1 MASNYSI
8 NDYDEK
14 DDELDADFYQKRD
27 ASMEYTPDD
36 SESFEYDAQQAQLQW
51 GALDFGE
58 LITEVINQLEG
69 GKKKGFSKSKR
80 VVDAEQISALSKY
93 ILQRLPVELDKAK
106 EIIAQ
111 EQTIINRAKL
121 EADEKQE
128 IADRYIQAANKS
140 ISEKKAEAVE
150 IENKANATKDAII
163 ADAGKAAEQ
172 IIVDAQ
178 EEAERRVEINAI
190 TVQAKERATEILQ
203 LAEETANTMKFQASK
218 EASDLLTKTKSDC
231 DNQRATAA
239 NAMRHAN
246 MVLSQSLDEFV
257 TFSLNKAETVRRFS
271 RDIGTVMTNL
281 ADNTDANVNYIEE

>member
-1 MASNYSI
+1 MASNYNI
-8 NDYDEK
+8 TDI
-14 DDELDADFYQKRD
+14 DDEFVDNFNHSDDEHDFVQ
-27 ASMEYTPDD
+27 DD
-36 SESFEYDAQQAQLQW
+36 SESYDYDPQEAQLKW

-58 LITEVINQLEG
+58 LVTEVINQLES
-69 GKKKGFSKSKR
+69 GKKKGFSKSKK
-80 VVDAEQISALSKY
+80 VVDAEQISSLSKY
-93 ILQRLPVELDKAK
+93 ILQRLPIELDKAR

-111 EQTIINRAKL
+111 EQAIINRAQL

>member
-1 MASNYSI
+1 MASNYNI
-8 NDYDEK
+8 TDM
-14 DDELDADFYQKRD
+14 DDEFVDNFNHTDGMQ
-27 ASMEYTPDD
+27 EYVQDD
-36 SESFEYDAQQAQLQW
+36 SESYDYDPQEAQLKW
-51 GALDFGE
+51 GSLDFGE
-58 LITEVINQLEG
+58 LVTEVINQLES
-69 GKKKGFSKSKR
+69 GKKKGFSKSKK

-93 ILQRLPVELDKAK
+93 ILQRLPIELDKAR
-106 EIIAQ
+106 EIISQ
-111 EQTIINRAKL
+111 EQAIIKRAQL

-140 ISEKKAEAVE
+140 ISEKKTEAVE

-172 IIVDAQ
+172 IIADAQ

-190 TVQAKERATEILQ
+190 TVQSKERATEILQ